1 MVTTLIFLRNG
12 WILLFWSV
20 PLIELFGC
28 RCNVLTNAAQ
38 SANVVTCAAVEIP
51 PSSSL
56 GNPGGS
62 SSLIELAISRT
73 ICFISFFEPVAA
85 MAFTHSS
92 SVGVTTRYR
101 AVRRCRPVQ
110 VIVFMHYVRIIILLP
125 CPHVTFATSFLQN
138 ANGRYMRL
146 HTLISYVLLTSI
158 NKHSKAVWR
167 SLELKNFYLFHVLCT
182 SLYGYLRQDA
192 LVSSSVRIG
201 CNPLTTVTWPLNLR
215 IISNNNYLPITSSSL
230 VASYWQKPILC
241 Q

>member
-1 MVTTLIFLRNG
+1 M
-12 WILLFWSV
+12 
-20 PLIELFGC
+20 
-28 RCNVLTNAAQ
+28 NVKQ
-38 SANVVTCAAVEIP
+38 SADIATCAAVEIRS
-51 PSSSL
+51 SSSL

-73 ICFISFFEPVAA
+73 IRFISFFEPVAA
-85 MAFTHSS
+85 MAFTQASS
-92 SVGVTTRYR
+92 IGVTIRYR

-138 ANGRYMRL
+138 VNGRYTRL

-158 NKHSKAVWR
+158 NKHSKAVWK
-167 SLELKNFYLFHVLCT
+167 SLELKNFNLFHIRTVKAMDVLCT

-201 CNPLTTVTWPLNLR
+201 CNPLTTAT
-215 IISNNNYLPITSSSL
+215 
-230 VASYWQKPILC
+230 
-241 Q
+241 